1 LPPSSFAAGSLRS
14 DSYAR
19 PGKLFT
25 ASRDLI
31 VAEVATLTP
40 EARQHLI
47 ESVVAILRGSNG
59 R

>member
-1 LPPSSFAAGSLRS
+1 LPPPSFASGSLRS

-25 ASRDLI
+25 ASRDLM
-31 VAEVATLTP
+31 VAEVATLNP

-47 ESVVAILRGSNG
+47 ESVVAILRGSHG